1 DVRRVGAFREKLKD
15 PGRGLWPAANLLAGR
30 RSSRGQ
36 KTGRSKP
43 SAWGGGPLFRAPQT
57 KPGPNADSLGGGR
70 PISPPILKGVP
81 PSALP
86 LQAGLPARL
95 PPQAEVLASVVGQQ
109 HCPRTAVTLE
119 QGPDQPLFVRPRV
132 GINHIKVSRDK

>member
-1 DVRRVGAFREKLKD
+1 MGWGAIVSCSPDK
-15 PGRGLWPAANLLAGR
+15 A
-30 RSSRGQ
+30 
-36 KTGRSKP
+36 
-43 SAWGGGPLFRAPQT
+43 RA
-57 KPGPNADSLGGGR
+57 NADSLGGGR

-119 QGPDQPLFVRPRV
+119 QRPDQPLFVRPRV
-132 GINHIKVSRDK
+132 GINHIKVSRDR